1 MYYTSKKL
9 ESQPEFLA
17 AEQVVSFT
25 GTAVADGVTA
35 DENGDKYV
43 QAGTL
48 LADSGKA
55 VTVTR
60 GGSTGSYT
68 YTLSEQPVGITL
80 DTVNVRYGDQPV
92 GLLVEGYVIPV
103 KLQGDYIAE
112 AQAEIKKALP
122 EIKFR

>member
-17 AEQVVSFT
+17 SEKVVSFT
-25 GTAVADGVTA
+25 GTATAAGVAA

-43 QAGTL
+43 LAGTL
-48 LADSGKA
+48 LADNGKA
-55 VTVTR
+55 VTITR
-60 GGSTGSYT
+60 SGTAGSYT
-68 YTLSEQPVGITL
+68 YALSEQPVGITM
-80 DTVNVRYGDQPV
+80 DTINVRYGDQPV
-92 GLLVEGYVIPV
+92 GLLVEGYVIPE

-112 AQAEIKKALP
+112 AQAEIRKALP